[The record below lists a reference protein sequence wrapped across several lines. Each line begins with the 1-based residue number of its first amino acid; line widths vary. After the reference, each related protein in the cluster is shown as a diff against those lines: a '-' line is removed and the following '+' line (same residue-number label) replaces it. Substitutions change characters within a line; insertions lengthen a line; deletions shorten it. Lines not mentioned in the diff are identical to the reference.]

1 MEYSNEVV
9 EKMLKLRDA
18 GLSSRNIAKLLLG
31 SETKKSTVN
40 NIFNRIRIEL
50 DQKVSEKADNSRI
63 LFISDLHIPFHHKD
77 TFDFLRHL
85 KEKYNPTRVVSLG
98 DELDKH
104 CLSYHESDPDGYS
117 AGHELEASLP
127 YIKELESI
135 FPVLDIVE
143 SNHGSLHLR
152 KAKTHGIPK
161 RYIKTYNEILG
172 VGEGWKWYYDL
183 TLDLPN
189 GQQCY
194 VHHGKSSDV
203 IKLSQQMGMNAVQGH
218 YHSVFKV
225 DWWANPKDLYWGL
238 QCGCLIDRESYA
250 FSYENVNIKKPII
263 GTGLVIDSVP
273 VLEPMILDKHGRWV
287 HK

>member
-1 MEYSNEVV
+1 MEYSQDVI
-9 EKMLKLRDA
+9 EKILKLSEA
-18 GLSSRNIAKLLLG
+18 GLSSRTIAKLILG
-31 SETKKSTVN
+31 SETKKSSVN
-40 NIFNRIRIEL
+40 NIVNRN
-50 DQKVSEKADNSRI
+50 KVDSGQAVVSKQDNSRI
-63 LFISDLHIPFHHKD
+63 LFISDMHIPFHHQD
-77 TFDFLRHL
+77 TFKFLKHL
-85 KEKYNPTRVVSLG
+85 KEKHNPTRVICLG

-104 CLSYHESDPDGYS
+104 ALSYHDSDPDGYS
-117 AGHELEASLP
+117 AGHELDTSLP

-135 FPVLDIVE
+135 FPVMDIVE

-183 TLDLPN
+183 TLELPN

-203 IKLSQQMGMNAVQGH
+203 LKLSQQMGMNSVQGH
-218 YHSVFKV
+218 YHSIFKV
-225 DWWANPKDLYWGL
+225 DWWANPKDLYWSL

-273 VLEPMILDKHGRWV
+273 LLEPMLLDKNGRW
-287 HK
+287 KG

>member
-1 MEYSNEVV
+1 MKYSEEIVRRII
-9 EKMLKLRDA
+9 KLSEG
-18 GLSSRNIAKLLLG
+18 GLTSRHIAQLLLG
-31 SETKKSTVN
+31 SSTKKSTVN
-40 NIFNRIRIEL
+40 NILKMNRMES
-50 DQKVSEKADNSRI
+50 DEKVFEKSDNSRI

-77 TFDFLRHL
+77 VFKFLRHL
-85 KEKYNPTRVVSLG
+85 KEKYKPTRVICLG

-127 YIKELESI
+127 HIKELESI
-135 FPVLDIVE
+135 FPVMDIVE

-152 KAKTHGIPK
+152 KAKTYGIPK

-172 VGEGWKWYYDL
+172 VGEGWKWHYDI
-183 TLDLPN
+183 TLELPN

-203 IKLSQQMGMNAVQGH
+203 LKLSQQMGMNAVQGH

-250 FSYENVNIKKPII
+250 FSYENVNIKKPIV

-273 VLEPMILDKHGRWV
+273 ILEPMLLDKNGRWV

>member
-1 MEYSNEVV
+1 MEYSQDVI
-9 EKMLKLRDA
+9 EKILKLSEA
-18 GLSSRNIAKLLLG
+18 GLSSRTIAKLILG
-31 SETKKSTVN
+31 SETKKSSVN
-40 NIFNRIRIEL
+40 NIVNRNRIGSDEIGL
-50 DQKVSEKADNSRI
+50 SKQDNSRI
-63 LFISDLHIPFHHKD
+63 LFISDMHIPFHHQD
-77 TFDFLRHL
+77 TFKFLKHL
-85 KEKYNPTRVVSLG
+85 KEKYNPTRVICLG

-104 CLSYHESDPDGYS
+104 CLSYHESNPDGYS

-135 FPVLDIVE
+135 FPVMDIVE

-172 VGEGWKWYYDL
+172 VGEGWKWHYDL

-203 IKLSQQMGMNAVQGH
+203 VKLSQQMGMNAVQGH
-218 YHSVFKV
+218 YHSIFKV
-225 DWWANPKDLYWGL
+225 DWWANPKDLYWGM

-263 GTGLVIDSVP
+263 GTGIVIDSVP
-273 VLEPMILDKHGRWV
+273 LLEPMLLDKNGRW
-287 HK
+287 KG